1 MERAKPG
8 EKPVVAAADVTIV
21 GTVTEIAPDKTSVT
35 LKSRDGGLEKLP
47 VKNPENLTGVMV
59 GDEVTINATR
69 AVAVSV
75 APPRKP
81 LRRRSR
87 TARLAP
93 PRERDLGAS
102 RGGVDQG

>member
-1 MERAKPG
+1 M
-8 EKPVVAAADVTIV
+8 AAADVTIV

-35 LKSRDGGLEKLP
+35 LKSRDGGLELP

-75 APPRKP
+75 APAKEA
-81 LRRRSR
+81 
-87 TARLAP
+87 TKKAK
-93 PRERDLGAS
+93 
-102 RGGVDQG
+102 